1 MNKALAIVATTVLAA
16 SASAL
21 MAASA
26 NANDRFWSGVKPS
39 FSSPQPSYEA
49 PTYRRPQREYSEPRA
64 SRHAEP
70 PASRHAKPARKTIEK
85 EPEIVVKHTD
95 GKGREYDVASKVW
108 FDGKNNCWTGKQP
121 WVFKSGSWFYGN
133 SRWHL
138 NDGAWQT
145 NAADDP
151 APVDCRSNA
160 VFAAKMPAQP
170 EDKGSNSK
178 DTQYS
183 EGRSAAPEEKKVS
196 DSDVPP
202 PIRTAEKPTET
213 SAKPLPPQQDGTPSK
228 APDCKKYSSSIGGM
242 VSVPCA
248 Q

>member
-26 NANDRFWSGVKPS
+26 SANDRFWSGVKPS
-39 FSSPQPSYEA
+39 FSTPQPSYQA

-64 SRHAEP
+64 ARRS
-70 PASRHAKPARKTIEK
+70 KPEREREVEK
-85 EPEIVVKHTD
+85 EPEIVVKHAD

-160 VFAAKMPAQP
+160 VFAAKVPAQP

-183 EGRSAAPEEKKVS
+183 EGRSAAPEEKKVT
-196 DSDVPP
+196 DSELP

-242 VSVPCA
+242 VSVPCD